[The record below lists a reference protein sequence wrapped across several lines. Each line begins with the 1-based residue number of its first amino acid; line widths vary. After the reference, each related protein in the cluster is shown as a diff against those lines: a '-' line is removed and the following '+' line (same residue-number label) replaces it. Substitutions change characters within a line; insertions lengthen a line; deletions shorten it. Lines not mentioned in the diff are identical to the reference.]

1 MASLDII
8 PPDLQ
13 TIIPPNF
20 KSQANTLNSKI
31 LMVYGP
37 GSDPSRK
44 YKTEAS
50 NALQY
55 IRMNGATADGLYELK
70 QALYQNNKNLPTPIP
85 DIAAYRAEIV
95 AKVKARKAAAAQK
108 ANPTILGSMGLQSSK
123 PPSKSSSS
131 KSSSNRSSSK
141 SSSSNRSSSKS
152 SSKGKSRRGGN
163 KTRKIRKTRKT
174 KKST

>member
-131 KSSSNRSSSK
+131 SRSSSK
-141 SSSSNRSSSKS
+141 SSSSSRSSKS
-152 SSKGKSRRGGN
+152 KSRRGG
-163 KTRKIRKTRKT
+163 KTRKIRKIRKIRKT

>member
-20 KSQANTLNSKI
+20 KSQANSLNSKI

-44 YKTEAS
+44 YKTEAA

-131 KSSSNRSSSK
+131 RSSSK
-141 SSSSNRSSSKS
+141 SSSSSRSSSKS
-152 SSKGKSRRGGN
+152 STKSKSRRGGKIR
-163 KTRKIRKTRKT
+163 KTRKIRKIRKT
-174 KKST
+174 KKYT